1 MARTTLDLNG
11 QTDLPI
17 TESNLLRL
25 GDNSIV
31 DDLHRHSKLVAPDG
45 VPDPALY
52 IDNDGKII
60 LSATAAGLYVGGV
73 AVGDLVITSGKI
85 LQNIAQATIDNI
97 RIDGANIGHTSD
109 TDLLALAAN
118 KLTINGALELTK
130 GLKLPIKTTLAVNSE
145 FAVGECWIY
154 LNTGNSRYYFAFKDE
169 NASGKAVEL
178 GLDVT
183 LT

>member
-1 MARTTLDLNG
+1 MSRTCIDLDG

-17 TESNLLRL
+17 TEANLQRL

-31 DDLHRHSKLVAPDG
+31 DDLHRHSKLTGPAG
-45 VPDPALY
+45 NPDPALY
-52 IDNDGKII
+52 VDNDGRII
-60 LSATAAGLYVGGV
+60 LS
-73 AVGDLVITSGKI
+73 
-85 LQNIAQATIDNI
+85 N
-97 RIDGANIGHTSD
+97 GANIGQVSD

-130 GLKLPIKTTLAVNSE
+130 GLKLPLKTTLAVNSE

-154 LNTGNSRYYFAFKDE
+154 NNTANGRFYLAYKDE

-178 GLDVT
+178 VLDVT

>member
-1 MARTTLDLNG
+1 MSRTCIDLDG

-17 TESNLLRL
+17 TEANLQRL
-25 GDNSIV
+25 GDNSTV
-31 DDLHRHSKLVAPDG
+31 DDLHRHSKMTGPTGA
-45 VPDPALY
+45 PDPALY

-60 LSATAAGLYVGGV
+60 LT
-73 AVGDLVITSGKI
+73 
-85 LQNIAQATIDNI
+85 N
-97 RIDGANIGHTSD
+97 GANIGQISD

-145 FAVGECWIY
+145 FAVGECWFY
-154 LNTGNSRYYFAFKDE
+154 NNTGNGRIYLAFKDE
-169 NASGKAVEL
+169 NGSAKAVDL
-178 GLDVT
+178 GLNVT